1 MTDDLYED
9 AIVKL
14 AKAAHGAGKLD
25 GADASAMVDN
35 PLCGDR
41 VTIEI
46 KRADG
51 RTTALGHT
59 VKGCLLCKA
68 AASMLGIHA
77 EGLTAAEVTTNIAA
91 LDALLQ
97 HGAAPPAGAWPELMH
112 FAPVSRH
119 KSRFDCVRLP
129 LQAAAKALSA

>member
-9 AIVKL
+9 GIVRL

-25 GADASAMVDN
+25 HADASAMVDN

-41 VTIEI
+41 VTVEASM
-46 KRADG
+46 ADG
-51 RTTALGHT
+51 HVTALGHT

-68 AASMLGIHA
+68 AASMLGLHA
-77 EGLTAAEVTTNIAA
+77 QGLTASEVTTNIAA
-91 LDALLQ
+91 LDGLLQ
-97 HGAAPPAGAWPELMH
+97 HGATPPAGAWPELVQ
-112 FAPVSRH
+112 FAPVARH

>member
-1 MTDDLYED
+1 MSDDLYED
-9 AIVKL
+9 AIVGL
-14 AKAAHGAGKLD
+14 AKAAHGTGKLD

-41 VTIEI
+41 VTVEI
-46 KRADG
+46 KRDGG
-51 RTTALGHT
+51 RTTAIGHS
-59 VKGCLLCKA
+59 VKGCLLCRA
-68 AASMLGIHA
+68 AASMLGLHGT
-77 EGLTAAEVTTNIAA
+77 GLTAAEVTTNIAA

-97 HGAAPPAGAWPELMH
+97 HGAAPPAGAWPELIH

>member
-1 MTDDLYED
+1 MSEELYED
-9 AIVKL
+9 AIVAL
-14 AKAAHGAGKLD
+14 ARAAHGAGKPA
-25 GADASAMVDN
+25 GEGNSATIDN

-91 LDALLQ
+91 LDGLLQ
-97 HGAAPPAGAWPELMH
+97 HGATPPAGAWPELVQ
-112 FAPVSRH
+112 FAPVARH